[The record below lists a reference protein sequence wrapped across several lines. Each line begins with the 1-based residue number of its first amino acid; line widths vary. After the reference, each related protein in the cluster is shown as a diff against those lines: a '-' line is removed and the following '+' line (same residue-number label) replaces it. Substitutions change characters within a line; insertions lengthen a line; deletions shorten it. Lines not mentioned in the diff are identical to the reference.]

1 MILDEEEDRRQGL
14 MSRLT
19 VECSTCD
26 NVEVL
31 DTSASVSQRG
41 TSFDINRR
49 LVYSSNEMGGGYEGL
64 ATLCNIMNMPCMS
77 KTAYYKQLESIILV
91 LERECLSELK
101 RVGEK

>member
-1 MILDEEEDRRQGL
+1 

-64 ATLCNIMNMPCMS
+64 AMQHYEHAMHVKNC
-77 KTAYYKQLESIILV
+77 IL
-91 LERECLSELK
+91 
-101 RVGEK
+101 

>member
-41 TSFDINRR
+41 TLIDD
-49 LVYSSNEMGGGYEGL
+49 LCTVL
-64 ATLCNIMNMPCMS
+64 TKWVVATKDWLCSIMNMPCMS